1 MSAGVFPPTSSR
13 STRRRTSTCAPEFAG
28 YSGLHEAASQGSAPT
43 FLRRRRGRPDRTVG
57 PDGRPDRPG
66 ANGAFACPKQAHFL
80 PRSPPCRSSEPILA
94 LLQAPLS
101 PQAPSV
107 SPGCLSPK
115 PTLGARAP
123 QFSATVLRGAPERS
137 RSCPPRAAAPARNSR
152 SLAAYLARYG
162 EHGSHLRGLMRMNDP
177 CPGNVLI

>member
-1 MSAGVFPPTSSR
+1 MGGLTIRGPTARLRVRSKLTFFPE
-13 STRRRTSTCAPEFAG
+13 STLS
-28 YSGLHEAASQGSAPT
+28 LHP
-43 FLRRRRGRPDRTVG
+43 
-57 PDGRPDRPG
+57 
-66 ANGAFACPKQAHFL
+66 N
-80 PRSPPCRSSEPILA
+80 PPFRSSKPT
-94 LLQAPLS
+94 LS

-123 QFSATVLRGAPERS
+123 QFSATVLPGAPARS
-137 RSCPPRAAAPARNSR
+137 RSCPPRAPAPARNSR